1 MQKAYIDYIMN
12 KIPTHDPYTGELNP
26 YYEELTGKKNPLLV
40 DDEQETESFDIPKF
54 VGRKFRYNGKYGL
67 STWTDT
73 VKRISYRQ
81 GIVFDKPL
89 KFKVPK
95 KGEDFKAEKL
105 NIIGYNIE
113 LDVISSRSGQVYEFK
128 NCVFIND

>member
-1 MQKAYIDYIMN
+1 MN

-26 YYEELTGKKNPLLV
+26 YYEELTGEKNPFSTPF
-40 DDEQETESFDIPKF
+40 DNESFDIPRF

-81 GIVFDKPL
+81 GIAFDKPL

-95 KGEDFKAEKL
+95 KGEDFKAEKI

-113 LDVISSRSGQVYEFK
+113 LDVISSRSGQVYPFK
-128 NCVFIND
+128 DCVFIND

>member
-1 MQKAYIDYIMN
+1 MENSVN
-12 KIPTHDPYTGELNP
+12 KIPTHDPQTGELNP
-26 YYEELTGKKNPLLV
+26 YYEELTGEKNPLSKDV
-40 DDEQETESFDIPKF
+40 EDKSFDIPRF
-54 VGRKFRYNGKYGL
+54 VGRKFRYKGKYGL

-81 GIVFDKPL
+81 GIVFDPPFDL
-89 KFKVPK
+89 KAIGVGKN
-95 KGEDFKAEKL
+95 FKAEKL

>member
-1 MQKAYIDYIMN
+1 MENSEN

-26 YYEELTGKKNPLLV
+26 YYEELTGEKNPLSKDV
-40 DDEQETESFDIPKF
+40 EDKSFDIPRF
-54 VGRKFRYNGKYGL
+54 VGRKFRYKGKYGL

-81 GIVFDKPL
+81 GIVFDPPFDL
-89 KFKVPK
+89 KAIGVGKN
-95 KGEDFKAEKL
+95 FKAEKL
-105 NIIGYNIE
+105 NIIGYSIE

>member
-1 MQKAYIDYIMN
+1 MENSEN

-26 YYEELTGKKNPLLV
+26 YYEELTGEKNPLSPNSK
-40 DDEQETESFDIPKF
+40 DDENESFDIPRF

-81 GIVFDKPL
+81 GIVFDPPFDL
-89 KFKVPK
+89 KAIGMGKN
-95 KGEDFKAEKL
+95 FKAKNL

-113 LDVISSRSGQVYEFK
+113 LVVISSRSGQVYVFE

>member
-1 MQKAYIDYIMN
+1 MKT
-12 KIPTHDPYTGELNP
+12 IPTHDPQTGDLNP
-26 YYEELTGKKNPLLV
+26 YYEELTGEKNPLSKDV
-40 DDEQETESFDIPKF
+40 ENESFDIPRF

-81 GIVFDKPL
+81 GIVFDPPFDL
-89 KFKVPK
+89 KAIGIGKN
-95 KGEDFKAEKL
+95 FKAEKL

>member
-1 MQKAYIDYIMN
+1 MK

-26 YYEELTGKKNPLLV
+26 YYEELTGEKNPLSKDV
-40 DDEQETESFDIPKF
+40 ENESFDIPRF
-54 VGRKFRYNGKYGL
+54 VGRKFRYNGEYGL

-81 GIVFDKPL
+81 GIVFDPPFDL
-89 KFKVPK
+89 KAIGVGKN
-95 KGEDFKAEKL
+95 FKAEKL

-113 LDVISSRSGQVYEFK
+113 LDVISSRSGQVYAFE

>member
-1 MQKAYIDYIMN
+1 MK

-26 YYEELTGKKNPLLV
+26 YYEELTGEKNPLSK
-40 DDEQETESFDIPKF
+40 DAEDESFDIPRF

-81 GIVFDKPL
+81 GIAFDPPFDL
-89 KFKVPK
+89 KAIGIGKNFKS
-95 KGEDFKAEKL
+95 EKL
-105 NIIGYNIE
+105 NIIGHTIE
-113 LDVISSRSGQVYEFK
+113 LVVISSRSGQVYEFDK
-128 NCVFIND
+128 CVFIND

>member
-1 MQKAYIDYIMN
+1 MENSEN

-26 YYEELTGKKNPLLV
+26 YYEELTGEKNPLSKDV
-40 DDEQETESFDIPKF
+40 EDESFDIPRF
-54 VGRKFRYNGKYGL
+54 VGRKFRYKGKYGL

-81 GIVFDKPL
+81 GIVFDPPFDL
-89 KFKVPK
+89 KAIGVGKN
-95 KGEDFKAEKL
+95 FKAEKL

>member
-1 MQKAYIDYIMN
+1 MKN
-12 KIPTHDPYTGELNP
+12 IPTHDPQTGELNP
-26 YYEELTGKKNPLLV
+26 YYEELTGEKNPLSKDV
-40 DDEQETESFDIPKF
+40 ENERFDIPRF

-95 KGEDFKAEKL
+95 KGEDFKAEKFEL
-105 NIIGYNIE
+105 TEEDKQKISKLELQLKEIAQRLYVLYN
-113 LDVISSRSGQVYEFK
+113 K
-128 NCVFIND
+128 

>member
-1 MQKAYIDYIMN
+1 MN

-26 YYEELTGKKNPLLV
+26 YYEELTGEKNPLSKDV
-40 DDEQETESFDIPKF
+40 ENESFDIPSF

-81 GIVFDKPL
+81 GIVFDKPF
-89 KFKVPK
+89 KIKVPK
-95 KGEDFKAEKL
+95 KGEEFKAEKI
-105 NIIGYNIE
+105 NIIGYRII
-113 LDVISSRSGQVYEFK
+113 LDVVSSRSEQVYEFD

>member
-1 MQKAYIDYIMN
+1 METSVN

-26 YYEELTGKKNPLLV
+26 YYEELTGEKNPLLG
-40 DDEQETESFDIPKF
+40 DEEETEPFDIPSF

-67 STWTDT
+67 SIWTDT

-89 KFKVPK
+89 NFKVPK
-95 KGEDFKAEKL
+95 KGEDFKAEKI

-113 LDVISSRSGQVYEFK
+113 LDVISSRSGQVYSFK
-128 NCVFIND
+128 DCVFIND

>member
-1 MQKAYIDYIMN
+1 MGNLGN

-26 YYEELTGKKNPLLV
+26 YYEDLTGEKNPLSKV
-40 DDEQETESFDIPKF
+40 DENESFDIPRF
-54 VGRKFRYNGKYGL
+54 VGKKFRFQSKYGL

-73 VKRISYRQ
+73 VKRISFRQ

-95 KGEDFKAEKL
+95 KGEDFKAEKI
-105 NIIGYNIE
+105 NIIGYKIE
-113 LDVISSRSGQVYEFK
+113 LDVISSRSGQVYEFDK
-128 NCVFIND
+128 CVFIND